1 VFFVTSSTTKLP
13 AAPLPGWVTAVVVVA
28 AAVHRC
34 TAVAPPLVEPVVP
47 LVLVR
52 EALLALAEVDDPV
65 LGAVDDDGDV
75 EVEDDPE
82 VLVVVP
88 EPPLPA
94 QAARPSPVVAT
105 RASPAT
111 CPRTECFVVPM
122 ACLLVFASPLVTN
135 EATAGLVGGPGTEQ
149 PAGLASPNR
158 AARHV
163 QGTTCTA
170 RGLR

>member
-1 VFFVTSSTTKLP
+1 VTSSTTKLP
-13 AAPLPGWVTAVVVVA
+13 AAPLPGWVTALVVVA

-34 TAVAPPLVEPVVP
+34 TAVAPPLVEPDVP

-52 EALLALAEVDDPV
+52 EVLLPLAEVDDPV
-65 LGAVDDDGDV
+65 LGAVDDDDDVDV

-111 CPRTECFVVPM
+111 CPRLVCPVVPM

-135 EATAGLVGGPGTEQ
+135 EATAGLAGGPGTEQ

>member
-13 AAPLPGWVTAVVVVA
+13 AAPLPGWVTALVVVA

-34 TAVAPPLVEPVVP
+34 TAVAPLLVEPDVP
-47 LVLVR
+47 LVLVW
-52 EALLALAEVDDPV
+52 EVLLPLAEVDDPV
-65 LGAVDDDGDV
+65 LGAVDDDDDV
-75 EVEDDPE
+75 EVDPE

-111 CPRTECFVVPM
+111 CRRAECPVVPM

-135 EATAGLVGGPGTEQ
+135 EATAGLAGGPGTDQ